1 MDEGDSS
8 NENKPLLYYG
18 SGWIGHSLYLLE

>member
-8 NENKPLLYYG
+8 NENKPLLYDG
-18 SGWIGHSLYLLE
+18 SGWIRHSLYLLE